1 MEGSAQVPA
10 SRRTMRAAGIALVAL
25 FLLLWFGGLDHRK
38 LVEPDEGRYAEVARE
53 MMDSGDF
60 ITPRLNGFKHF
71 TKPPLQY
78 WMSAIA
84 FRLFGPN
91 EWTARL
97 WSALAGM
104 VALLTVLFTMRALYG
119 STVATG
125 SAAVLSSSL
134 YFVFFAQVGTL
145 DMGLTLSVTAAMCAI
160 MLALNAPPESKAE
173 RNWMRV
179 AWTAMGLAVLAKG
192 LIGVVFPLMVAGLY
206 ALAQRQ
212 LGAWRRLHPVEGVV
226 LLSIVAAPWFVAVSL
241 RNPEFP
247 AFFFIEEHV
256 ERFVGTGHRRSKPFW
271 FYVPLLLVGLLPW
284 TWVALEGAL
293 AGWRA
298 HPADAAFRPARFL
311 AIWAASIVLFFS
323 LSGSKMPAY
332 VLPAIPAL
340 AMLAGLRLSA
350 LNDSDMRR
358 RVLPLLASMGVAVV
372 VAAAVLP
379 GTERALPYRHLYQD
393 YARWLFAAGVLL
405 LAGAILIGLLRVA
418 GVRLLASVAMVTLA
432 SVQSCILGFESL
444 SALRSSHAIA
454 QEIARR
460 ATPDTEIFMVGA
472 SYLTLPFY
480 LGRTV
485 VLAQETGQMSFGVRL
500 EPARALLAP
509 GAFASAWA
517 GAPAALALMHRRN
530 FDEARAAG
538 VDMRVL
544 CQDAE
549 RVLTIKPAAAAANA
563 TGQDVPDCVRLGSA
577 D

>member
-1 MEGSAQVPA
+1 
-10 SRRTMRAAGIALVAL
+10 MRATGIALVAL

-38 LVEPDEGRYAEVARE
+38 LAEPDEGRYAEVARE
-53 MMDSGDF
+53 MVVSGDF

-78 WMSAIA
+78 WMTALA
-84 FRLFGPN
+84 YRLFGPD

-119 STVATG
+119 SPAASG

-134 YFVFFAQVGTL
+134 YFVFFAQVATL
-145 DMGLTLSVTAAMCAI
+145 DMGLTLFVTVAMCAM
-160 MLALNAPPESKAE
+160 MLALNAPPASQAE

-192 LIGVVFPLMVAGLY
+192 LIGVVFPLMVAVLY
-206 ALAQRQ
+206 ALSERR
-212 LGAWRRLHPVEGVV
+212 LGWWRRLHVVEGVV
-226 LLSIVAAPWFVAVSL
+226 LLSIVAAPWFLAVSL

-247 AFFFIEEHV
+247 AYFFLEEHF
-256 ERFVGTGHRRSKPFW
+256 ERFVGTGHRRNKPFW
-271 FYVPLLLVGLLPW
+271 FFLPLVLVGLLPW
-284 TWVALEGAL
+284 TWAAVEGTL

-298 HPADAAFRPARFL
+298 RPADSAFRPARFL
-311 AIWAASIVLFFS
+311 AIWAACIVLFFS
-323 LSGSKMPAY
+323 LSRSKMPAY

-340 AMLAGLRLSA
+340 AMLAGLRLASLDA
-350 LNDSDMRR
+350 GAVRK

-372 VAAAVLP
+372 VVAAVLP
-379 GTERALPYRHLYQD
+379 GTERALPYRHLYED
-393 YARWLFAAGVLL
+393 YATWLFAAGVLL
-405 LAGAILIGLLRVA
+405 LAAAILIGMLRLT
-418 GVRLLASVAMVTLA
+418 GMRLLASVAFVTLA
-432 SVQSCILGFESL
+432 AIQSCILGFESL
-444 SALRSSHAIA
+444 SGLRSSHAIA

-460 ATPDTEIFMVGA
+460 ATPETEIFMVGA

-500 EPARALLAP
+500 EPQRALLEP
-509 GAFASAWA
+509 GAFATAW
-517 GAPAALALMHRRN
+517 GRAPAALALMHRRN
-530 FDEARAAG
+530 FEEARAAG
-538 VDMRVL
+538 VDMGVL

-549 RVLTIKPAAAAANA
+549 RVLTIKTAGMAAH
-563 TGQDVPDCVRLGSA
+563 TSEQGVPDCVRLGA
-577 D
+577 TD